1 MLSERNSRN
10 LIIAGVILAIIGAIL
25 FLWNFIYIPSQN
37 VDTEKIAQFG
47 DYFSGIIGS
56 IWSLAGVILFY
67 VALQEQ
73 RRDIEINRIALEKQI
88 QEFELQREE
97 LSETREVFK
106 EQSETLKVQRFENT
120 FFQLLNLHHEIIN
133 NLDLDLSFYNRGQ
146 YKSREVFK
154 TSVSVINQLFSRYD
168 KDYEYGKM
176 GERILVKE
184 YDLNNLEEVK
194 NLINRSYNTYYFI
207 ETNQLLSHYFR
218 SLYHIFKFIHKSELI
233 NDNKKQFYAT
243 LLRAQLSSDELFL
256 LLYNSLNPDLGYP
269 NFLFLI
275 KRFDILQNFD
285 FDLISEFKNHH
296 NVFDLEIKN
305 VEISDI

>member
-1 MLSERNSRN
+1 MLSERNSKN
-10 LIIAGVILAIIGAIL
+10 LIIIGVALAILGAIL
-25 FLWNFIYIPSQN
+25 FVWNFKYLPNQD
-37 VDTEKIAQFG
+37 VDSEKIAQFG

-73 RRDIEINRIALEKQI
+73 RRDIEINRVALEKQI
-88 QEFELQREE
+88 EEFELQRAE

-120 FFQLLNLHHEIIN
+120 FFQLLNLHHEIVN
-133 NLDLDLSFYNRGQ
+133 NLYLELQFYRRGE

-154 TSVSVINQLFSRYD
+154 ASVNTIKDSFNDYD
-168 KDYEYGKM
+168 QVFEYGKM
-176 GERILVKE
+176 GEQILVKQYNLE
-184 YDLNNLEEVK
+184 DLEEVK
-194 NLINRSYNTYYFI
+194 FLINKHYSQYYFE

-233 NDNKKQFYAT
+233 NDDKKQFYAT

-256 LLYNSLNPDLGYP
+256 LLYNSLNPSLGYP

-285 FDLISEFKNHH
+285 FGIISAFKNHE
-296 NVFDLEIKN
+296 NIFKN
-305 VEISDI
+305 ELKELKIVDI